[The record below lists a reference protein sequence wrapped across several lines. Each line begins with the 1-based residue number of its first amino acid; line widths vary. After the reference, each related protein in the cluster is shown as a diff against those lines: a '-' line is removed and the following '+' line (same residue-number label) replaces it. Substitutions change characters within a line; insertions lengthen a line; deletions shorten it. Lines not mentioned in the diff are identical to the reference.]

1 MLEGDCADPAAD
13 PGSASVS
20 ELGEFGLIDRL
31 VRGRRMPAASVPV
44 GPGDDGAVL
53 AVPDGRV
60 VVSTDMLMQDKH
72 FRLDWSTPY
81 DIGVKAIAQNGAD
94 IAAMGGRCVGFV
106 VALGLPP
113 DTAVSM
119 VERLYDGLWA
129 EAARAGGAIVGGDVV
144 AAPTVVISVTVLGS
158 LEGRAPIRRSGARP
172 GDVVAIN
179 AETGWSAAGLAL
191 LERVAPGSPDGSAAD
206 VRDGSNVAVGRHRQP
221 RPDYDSA
228 VVAALG
234 GATAMIDT
242 SDGLLA
248 DLGHI
253 AEESGVHIDLAADRL
268 RPPAR
273 LAAVAQTLGVDATSW
288 VVGGGEDHALVATFP
303 SADAVPAAWRPIGRV
318 VSAADP
324 ARVTID
330 GQRSTDVAGWTS
342 FPGSE
347 RS

>member
-1 MLEGDCADPAAD
+1 MLDGDCADPAT
-13 PGSASVS
+13 GSVS

-31 VRGRRMPAASVPV
+31 VRGRRIPASAVPV
-44 GPGDDGAVL
+44 GPGDDGAVV

-106 VALGLPP
+106 VALGLPA
-113 DTAVSM
+113 DTPVAM

-129 EAARAGGAIVGGDVV
+129 EADRTGGAIVGGDIV
-144 AAPTVVISVTVLGS
+144 AAPAVVISVTVLGS
-158 LEGRAPIRRSGARP
+158 LDGRPPIRRSGARV
-172 GDVVAIN
+172 GDIVAIN
-179 AETGWSAAGLAL
+179 AETGWSAAGFVA
-191 LERVAPGSPDGSAAD
+191 LERGIDPSTSP
-206 VRDGSNVAVGRHRQP
+206 VTLAVDRHRQP

-228 VVAALG
+228 VVAARA

-253 AEESGVHIDLAADRL
+253 AEESGVQIDLSADRL
-268 RPPAR
+268 RPPTGLSA
-273 LAAVAQTLGVDATSW
+273 LAQYLGLDATAW
-288 VVGGGEDHALVATFP
+288 VVGGGEDHALVATF
-303 SADAVPAAWRPIGRV
+303 STAGAVPPDWRPIGRV
-318 VSAADP
+318 TAATDRP
-324 ARVTID
+324 SVTID
-330 GQRSTDVAGWTS
+330 GARSAVTAWTS
-342 FPGSE
+342 FRNSY